1 MPFTDVMRSVQLVIL
16 RLDEIALRVVIVL
29 CQLLICLFGEM
40 EGAGL
45 ASATDRRRLIG
56 DLGDMV

>member
-1 MPFTDVMRSVQLVIL
+1 MCSVQLVIL
-16 RLDEIALRVVIVL
+16 RDEIALRVVIVL
-29 CQLLICLFGEM
+29 SQLLICLFGEM

-45 ASATDRRRLIG
+45 ASSATDRRSVIG